1 MQVQQ
6 SQFCNTLAVAAGSS
20 LSEVSGTTS
29 LYNGDWLQSLCSHNT
44 LMSGLTNA
52 ELATMGTLEID
63 QMTYA
68 LLNPTPKAPLTCQ
81 ITPRRVNILMKRI
94 KSLRNPQVQL
104 YSPQVNNFRSL
115 CILKTEKVLFRFSSN
130 MAPKGFMIF
139 SKALCSPMLTSVSLR
154 VVFCQNQRFLY
165 LRVDILP
172 QKWVCWISKMTL
184 S

>member
-6 SQFCNTLAVAAGSS
+6 SQFCNTLAVTAGSG
-20 LSEVSGTTS
+20 LSEVSGITS

-104 YSPQVNNFRSL
+104 YDPQVNIFKSFSTNL
-115 CILKTEKVLFRFSSN
+115 EILYHFSSN
-130 MAPKGFMIF
+130 MAPKD
-139 SKALCSPMLTSVSLR
+139 L
-154 VVFCQNQRFLY
+154 
-165 LRVDILP
+165 
-172 QKWVCWISKMTL
+172 
-184 S
+184 